1 MIYFQIILFYMNITC
16 HAIFTVTGR
25 ADCRGDLEFQG
36 AQGIRSTVCEYQVS
50 GLIILHRNRFPIFGQ
65 GRYGGAYRGFEGF
78 FGRMWAHM
86 RGRFSGRHAYVRAC
100 PPNSRAWVRVSGNL
114 RRALGARL

>member
-50 GLIILHRNRFPIFGQ
+50 GLIILHRNRFPILGQ
-65 GRYGGAYRGFEGF
+65 GRYGVLYRGFKGF
-78 FGRMWAHM
+78 FHRKWAYMH
-86 RGRFSGRHAYVRAC
+86 GRFSGRRAYVRAC
-100 PPNSRAWVRVSGNL
+100 PQNRRAWVHVSGKL
-114 RRALGARL
+114 RHALEARL